1 MGLSCGTIRW
11 FDARRGYG
19 FIIPHG
25 GGPDIFLHRRVL
37 QRAGLRRLAPGTR
50 VRYESERTA
59 AGIKATRLEV
69 PDDSRGKIERDTG
82 RFQQP
87 EEIRMASYLMLSNLT
102 DEGAATIK
110 KNPARIKEVNKE
122 IEAMGVKIVS
132 QYAVIGPFD
141 FATILEAPSTEVV
154 ARVSIEM
161 GARGSVRIQT
171 LPLIPIDTFI
181 SSVKR

>member
-1 MGLSCGTIRW
+1 M
-11 FDARRGYG
+11 
-19 FIIPHG
+19 
-25 GGPDIFLHRRVL
+25 
-37 QRAGLRRLAPGTR
+37 
-50 VRYESERTA
+50 
-59 AGIKATRLEV
+59 AT
-69 PDDSRGKIERDTG
+69 
-82 RFQQP
+82 
-87 EEIRMASYLMLSNLT
+87 YLMLSNLT

-161 GARGSVRIQT
+161 GARGSVKIQT

-181 SSVKR
+181 GSVKK